1 VPDVSVVIPTY
12 NRKEFLADAI
22 ASCFDGNDGID
33 VEVVVVDDHST
44 DGTRAFLDQLDDDRI
59 RVLANPGDG
68 VQPARNAGLEAA
80 RGTTVRF
87 LDDDDYFYP
96 GAVARHYEA
105 LKESGAEVV
114 YSGLDKVDMDGNVLD
129 TIEMDPAE
137 DMLHGLCTSKIYG
150 ATTPFLYRTTIARQ
164 VGWRTDYAF
173 HGDDMA
179 FAFDI
184 AALDP
189 EIAYFSSPT
198 VCWRMHQDESLS
210 DQMRAERSATVLQR
224 RFSIVADALAARER
238 IGSVPDELREAAT
251 RKLWQYAW
259 MIAPLDFAQF
269 RKDAEFIEEFAPTFR
284 PSRRFALAEAIDRI
298 AGPVVTEMMFFLPR
312 KTKAWVREIQ
322 NG

>member
-1 VPDVSVVIPTY
+1 MPDVSVVIPTY

-22 ASCFDGNDGID
+22 ASCFAGNEEID

-44 DGTRAFLDQLDDDRI
+44 DGTRTFLDQLDDNRV
-59 RVLANPGDG
+59 RVLTNPGDG

-87 LDDDDYFYP
+87 LDDDDYFYS
-96 GAVARHYEA
+96 GAVARQYKA
-105 LKESGAEVV
+105 LEKNGAEVV
-114 YSGLDKVDMDGNVLD
+114 YSDLDKVDMEGNVLD

-150 ATTPFLYRTTIARQ
+150 ATTPFLYRTTVARQ
-164 VGWRTDYAF
+164 VGWRTDYAY

-179 FAFDI
+179 FAFDV
-184 AALDP
+184 AALNP
-189 EIAYFSSPT
+189 KITYLSSST
-198 VCWRMHQDESLS
+198 VCWRMHEDESLS

-224 RFSIVADALAARER
+224 RFSIVADALAARTR

-269 RKDAEFIEEFAPTFR
+269 RKDVAFIEEIAPTFR
-284 PSRRFALAEAIDRI
+284 PSRRFTLAEAIDWI

-312 KTKAWVREIQ
+312 KTKSWLREIQ

>member
-1 VPDVSVVIPTY
+1 
-12 NRKEFLADAI
+12 
-22 ASCFDGNDGID
+22 
-33 VEVVVVDDHST
+33 
-44 DGTRAFLDQLDDDRI
+44 
-59 RVLANPGDG
+59 
-68 VQPARNAGLEAA
+68 
-80 RGTTVRF
+80 
-87 LDDDDYFYP
+87 
-96 GAVARHYEA
+96 
-105 LKESGAEVV
+105 
-114 YSGLDKVDMDGNVLD
+114 
-129 TIEMDPAE
+129 
-137 DMLHGLCTSKIYG
+137 
-150 ATTPFLYRTTIARQ
+150 
-164 VGWRTDYAF
+164 
-173 HGDDMA
+173 
-179 FAFDI
+179 
-184 AALDP
+184 
-189 EIAYFSSPT
+189 
-198 VCWRMHQDESLS
+198 MHQDESLS